1 MDRCAR
7 PHLSERDKHI
17 SLRKRLVTDVLNRTQ
32 SPYLSERDDSERS
45 AGLGRRRSICKRD
58 VRARTSPSNTVE
70 RDRAEVWRAER
81 ARCEVS
87 LSEMTA
93 LSERDK
99 HISLINTF
107 LTLSTE
113 LKARI

>member
-1 MDRCAR
+1 MDRCAC
-7 PHLSERDKHI
+7 PH
-17 SLRKRLVTDVLNRTQ
+17 
-32 SPYLSERDDSERS
+32 LSERDDSERS
-45 AGLGRRRSICKRD
+45 AGLGRRRSMCTRD
-58 VRARTSPSNTVE
+58 VHARTSPSDTVE